1 MKSIDKGNINHSIF
15 VDLPKTFDTVE
26 HGILLSKLGNDGIS
40 GITNDWKQFVSING
54 YVSIRASL
62 INDVPQGSILEPLK
76 WSKSR

>member
-15 VDLPKTFDTVE
+15 VDLTKTFDTVE
-26 HGILLSKLGNDGIS
+26 HGILLSKLGNDGIR

-76 WSKSR
+76 WSKSS